1 MINDIIK
8 KYNLN
13 KDFIQHIGNIAHNT
27 MIGAAN
33 SAALA
38 TTTIALREGARYAGY
53 AAKGLKALTPTL
65 ALAATGII
73 ETGQAFYDYSNTKVY
88 L

>member
-65 ALAATGII
+65 ALAAAGII
-73 ETGQAFYDYSNTKVY
+73 DTYYAITEYNDTKVY